1 MSIAIASDGLDRT
14 VIATEL
20 QPALRL
26 YRRLY
31 LSYNDLE
38 EAKATVEE
46 LLRARL
52 PLPRREPPSA
62 LLMAMTTALVVAYAR
77 PFVNTRGES
86 KFAERSVPGS
96 LLRVL
101 TSRQRE
107 MHNYLL
113 SVRNGE
119 VAHSDADRSEIYLQ
133 LSPDGHGAILR
144 VARAP
149 FPRPKRPICLRA
161 LVHRCAALRPPPRE
175 RSTHTSLASACPSR
189 RPPRRDQGMPQPA
202 AVSSTSGRN
211 RPEFPRYM

>member
-1 MSIAIASDGLDRT
+1 MSAVETSDKLER
-14 VIATEL
+14 VVVPPEL

-31 LSYNDLE
+31 LSYNDLD

-52 PLPRREPPSA
+52 PLPRKNPPSA
-62 LLMAMTTALVVAYAR
+62 LLMSLTTALVVAYAR
-77 PFVNTRGES
+77 PFVNSRGES

-107 MHNYLL
+107 AHDYLL
-113 SVRNGE
+113 NVRNRE
-119 VAHSDADRSEIYLQ
+119 VAHSDADRSEIYLK
-133 LSPDGHGAILR
+133 LYSDGHGAILR

-149 FPRPKRPICLRA
+149 FLRA
-161 LVHRCAALRPPPRE
+161 ELKDIHRIITKLLAEIDRRCQELRGVLPLE
-175 RSTHTSLASACPSR
+175 VW
-189 RPPRRDQGMPQPA
+189 M
-202 AVSSTSGRN
+202 
-211 RPEFPRYM
+211 

>member
-1 MSIAIASDGLDRT
+1 MTISESADHLDR
-14 VIATEL
+14 VAVGPEL
-20 QPALRL
+20 QSALRL

-52 PLPRREPPSA
+52 PLPRQDPPSA
-62 LLMAMTTALVVAYAR
+62 LLMALTTALVVAYAR

-101 TSRQRE
+101 TSKQRE
-107 MHNYLL
+107 AHNYLL
-113 SVRNGE
+113 NIRNRE
-119 VAHSDADRSEIYLQ
+119 VAHSDADRSEIYLK
-133 LSPDGHGAILR
+133 LYPDGHGAIFR

-149 FPRPKRPICLRA
+149 FLRTELKDIQRIITKLLKEVDRRCEELRRA
-161 LVHRCAALRPPPRE
+161 LPLEVW
-175 RSTHTSLASACPSR
+175 
-189 RPPRRDQGMPQPA
+189 M
-202 AVSSTSGRN
+202 
-211 RPEFPRYM
+211 

>member
-1 MSIAIASDGLDRT
+1 MSIAEASDGLDR
-14 VIATEL
+14 VVVAPEL

-31 LSYNDLE
+31 LSYNDLD

-52 PLPRREPPSA
+52 RLPRQDPPSA
-62 LLMAMTTALVVAYAR
+62 LLMALTTALVVAYAR

-86 KFAERSVPGS
+86 QFAERSVPGS

-107 MHNYLL
+107 AHNYLL
-113 SVRNGE
+113 NARNRE
-119 VAHSDADRSEIYLQ
+119 VAHSDADRSELYLK
-133 LSPDGHGAILR
+133 LYPDGHGAILR

-149 FPRPKRPICLRA
+149 FLRA
-161 LVHRCAALRPPPRE
+161 ELRDIHRIITKLMKEVDGRCEELRRVLPLE
-175 RSTHTSLASACPSR
+175 VW
-189 RPPRRDQGMPQPA
+189 M
-202 AVSSTSGRN
+202 
-211 RPEFPRYM
+211 

>member
-1 MSIAIASDGLDRT
+1 MFQDLTRPDHNYDLRRQSSRISKAIASDGLDRT

-149 FPRPKRPICLRA
+149 FPRAELRDILRITTKLLKEVDRRCEELRHA
-161 LVHRCAALRPPPRE
+161 LPLEVW
-175 RSTHTSLASACPSR
+175 
-189 RPPRRDQGMPQPA
+189 M
-202 AVSSTSGRN
+202 
-211 RPEFPRYM
+211 

>member
-1 MSIAIASDGLDRT
+1 MSIAEPSDDLDR
-14 VIATEL
+14 VVVLPEL

-52 PLPRREPPSA
+52 PLPRQDPPSA
-62 LLMAMTTALVVAYAR
+62 LLMSLTTALVVAYAR

-101 TSRQRE
+101 TSKQRE
-107 MHNYLL
+107 AHNYLL
-113 SVRNGE
+113 NVRNRE
-119 VAHSDADRSEIYLQ
+119 VAHSDADRSEIYLK
-133 LSPDGHGAILR
+133 LYPDGHGAILR

-149 FPRPKRPICLRA
+149 FLRA
-161 LVHRCAALRPPPRE
+161 ELRDIHRIITKLLKEVDHRCEELRLALPLE
-175 RSTHTSLASACPSR
+175 VW
-189 RPPRRDQGMPQPA
+189 M
-202 AVSSTSGRN
+202 
-211 RPEFPRYM
+211 

>member
-1 MSIAIASDGLDRT
+1 MSIAEPSDDLDR
-14 VIATEL
+14 VVLPPEL

-31 LSYNDLE
+31 LSYKDLE

-52 PLPRREPPSA
+52 PLPRKNQPSA
-62 LLMAMTTALVVAYAR
+62 LLMALTTALVVAYAR

-101 TSRQRE
+101 SSKRRE
-107 MHNYLL
+107 AHDYLL
-113 SVRNGE
+113 NVRNRE
-119 VAHSDADRSEIYLQ
+119 VAHSDADRSEIYLK
-133 LSPDGHGAILR
+133 LYPDGHGAILR

-149 FPRPKRPICLRA
+149 FLRTE
-161 LVHRCAALRPPPRE
+161 L
-175 RSTHTSLASACPSR
+175 
-189 RPPRRDQGMPQPA
+189 
-202 AVSSTSGRN
+202 
-211 RPEFPRYM
+211 

>member
-1 MSIAIASDGLDRT
+1 MSLAEAGGDLDR
-14 VIATEL
+14 VVVAPEL

-31 LSYNDLE
+31 LSYNDLD

-46 LLRARL
+46 LLRAHL
-52 PLPRREPPSA
+52 PLPRRDPPSA
-62 LLMAMTTALVVAYAR
+62 LLMALTTALVVTYAR

-107 MHNYLL
+107 VHNYLL
-113 SVRNGE
+113 NVRNRE
-119 VAHSDADRSEIYLQ
+119 VAHSDADRSEIYLK
-133 LSPDGHGAILR
+133 LYPDGHGAIFR

-149 FPRPKRPICLRA
+149 FLRTELRDILRIITKLMKEVDRRCEELR
-161 LVHRCAALRPPPRE
+161 LVLPLE
-175 RSTHTSLASACPSR
+175 VW
-189 RPPRRDQGMPQPA
+189 M
-202 AVSSTSGRN
+202 
-211 RPEFPRYM
+211 

>member
-1 MSIAIASDGLDRT
+1 MSITGTSDELDRI
-14 VIATEL
+14 VVAPEL

-31 LSYNDLE
+31 LSYNDLD

-52 PLPRREPPSA
+52 PIPRQDPPSA
-62 LLMAMTTALVVAYAR
+62 LLTALTTALVVAYAR

-86 KFAERSVPGS
+86 NFAERSVPGS

-107 MHNYLL
+107 AHNYLL
-113 SVRNGE
+113 TVRNRE
-119 VAHSDADRSEIYLQ
+119 VAHSDADRSEIYLRLCQ
-133 LSPDGHGAILR
+133 EGHGGIFR

-149 FPRPKRPICLRA
+149 FLRSE
-161 LVHRCAALRPPPRE
+161 LKDIQRIITKLMNEIDRRCEELRRE
-175 RSTHTSLASACPSR
+175 LPL
-189 RPPRRDQGMPQPA
+189 GVWM
-202 AVSSTSGRN
+202 
-211 RPEFPRYM
+211 